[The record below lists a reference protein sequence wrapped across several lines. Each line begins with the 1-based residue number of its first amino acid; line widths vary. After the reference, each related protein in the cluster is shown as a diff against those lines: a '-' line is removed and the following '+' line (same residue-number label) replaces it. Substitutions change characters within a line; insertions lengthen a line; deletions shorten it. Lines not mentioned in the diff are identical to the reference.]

1 VTAWAVRAVQL
12 PDGDDLDA
20 GITADGR
27 WSADPPSGA
36 EPLPG
41 RFALPGLVDAHRHL
55 TVAAGEDG
63 FPYAVDVNAARANL
77 DAARR
82 AGVTTVRDVGSPAGA
97 VLALAP
103 DADGLLVCGRF
114 LAPKDRYFPALLTEP
129 VPAENLVEAA
139 LAELDAGAR
148 WVKLI
153 ADFPHLRDGE
163 FVGNEPTYDLA
174 DVERLVAA
182 VHTAGAR
189 VAAHTTTRFVADLV
203 AAGVDSIEHGTAL
216 DDADLARLAARGGA
230 WTPTLCA
237 SYPRR
242 AEQEPAFAEAMR
254 HRLATAVTLGVTI
267 MTGTDVVGT
276 VAREVALLAD
286 LGVPPV
292 AALTAASTAARR
304 FLDVPPATPD
314 GPVDLVTYH
323 HDPRSDPALLAR
335 PAAVFARGV
344 RLR

>member
-1 VTAWAVRAVQL
+1 MTAWVVRAVRL

-20 GITADGR
+20 GITAEGH
-27 WSADPPSGA
+27 WSTEPLRDA

-63 FPYAVDVNAARANL
+63 LPYAVDVTTARANL

-82 AGVTTVRDVGSPAGA
+82 AGVTTVRDAGSPAGA
-97 VLALAP
+97 VLALVP
-103 DADGLLVCGRF
+103 EVDGLLVCGRF
-114 LAPKDRYFPALLTEP
+114 LAPPDRYFPALLPEP
-129 VPAENLVEAA
+129 VPAEHLVDAA
-139 LAELDAGAR
+139 LAEVSAGAR
-148 WVKLI
+148 WVKLV
-153 ADFPHLRDGE
+153 ADFPHLRDGA
-163 FVGNEPTYDLA
+163 FVDNEPTYDLA
-174 DVERLVAA
+174 DVERLVAT
-182 VHTAGAR
+182 VHAAGAR

-203 AAGVDSIEHGTAL
+203 AVGVDSIEHGTVL
-216 DDADLARLAARGGA
+216 DDTDLTRLAAQGGA

-237 SYPRR
+237 SFPRR
-242 AEQEPAFAEAMR
+242 AAQDPAFAEAMR
-254 HRLATAVTLGVTI
+254 HRLTTAVALGVTI

-276 VAREVALLAD
+276 VAREVALLAE
-286 LGVPPV
+286 LGVPPA
-292 AALTAASTAARR
+292 AALTAASSDARR
-304 FLDVPPATPD
+304 FLGAPQATPG

-323 HDPRSDPALLAR
+323 DDPRSDPAVLSR

>member
-1 VTAWAVRAVQL
+1 MTAWVVRALQL

-27 WSADPPSGA
+27 WSVAVPPHA

-63 FPYAVDVNAARANL
+63 FPYAVDAACARANL

-82 AGVTTVRDVGSPAGA
+82 AGVTLVRDVGSPAGA
-97 VLALAP
+97 VLALVP

-114 LAPKDRYFPALLTEP
+114 LAPANRYFPALLPQP
-129 VPAENLVEAA
+129 VPAEHLVQAA
-139 LAELDAGAR
+139 LAELRAGAR
-148 WVKLI
+148 WVKLV

-163 FVGNEPTYDLA
+163 FADNEPTYDIT
-174 DVERLVAA
+174 DVEQLVTA
-182 VHTAGAR
+182 VHAAGAR
-189 VAAHTTTRFVADLV
+189 VAAHTTTRFAADLV
-203 AAGVDSIEHGTAL
+203 QAGVDSIEHGTVL
-216 DDADLARLAARGGA
+216 DDADLTRLAARGGA

-242 AEQEPAFAEAMR
+242 AEQDPAFAEAMR
-254 HRLATAVTLGVTI
+254 HRLATAVALGVTV

-276 VAREVALLAD
+276 VAREVALLAE
-286 LGVPPV
+286 LGVPPEV
-292 AALTAASTAARR
+292 ALTAASTGARQY
-304 FLDVPPATPD
+304 LQAPPATPD
-314 GPVDLVTYH
+314 GLVDLVTYH
-323 HDPRSDPALLAR
+323 DDPRSDPAVLAR